1 MRWIFDNVWHQPYRM
16 VTAEQIKRGLKG
28 IDVLVVPDG
37 YSNYA
42 LQALGQAG
50 KRALREWV
58 DNGGRY
64 VGWQAG
70 ARVAIRS
77 HLSTAVLSGTH
88 ANAPGTLVRAVLD
101 RSSPLA
107 AGIGRSVW
115 VMYDDDDTMASPSS
129 IGRFPHP
136 GAPAYA
142 TSGLAENMDQ
152 LAGTSIAADEQFG
165 NGRVITFAIDPNFRA
180 WTLGTLRMVWNA
192 INGPDPSK
200 AEAAR
205 SVTPR
210 PLAVSRA
217 VTAER
222 QTPEGGDAVRIAVP
236 KADAAK
242 ARAALR
248 GLDLRM
254 WTVKESGLRVLTIAN
269 VQAKGLEESR
279 TLSRVLPKLQHAN
292 ITIKWAHLP
301 GP

>member
-1 MRWIFDNVWHQPYRM
+1 
-16 VTAEQIKRGLKG
+16 
-28 IDVLVVPDG
+28 
-37 YSNYA
+37 
-42 LQALGQAG
+42 
-50 KRALREWV
+50 
-58 DNGGRY
+58 
-64 VGWQAG
+64 
-70 ARVAIRS
+70 
-77 HLSTAVLSGTH
+77 
-88 ANAPGTLVRAVLD
+88 
-101 RSSPLA
+101 
-107 AGIGRSVW
+107 
-115 VMYDDDDTMASPSS
+115 
-129 IGRFPHP
+129 
-136 GAPAYA
+136 
-142 TSGLAENMDQ
+142 
-152 LAGTSIAADEQFG
+152 
-165 NGRVITFAIDPNFRA
+165 
-180 WTLGTLRMVWNA
+180 MVWNA

-222 QTPEGGDAVRIAVP
+222 QTPEGGDALRIAVP